1 MKKIIR
7 LITILVLLFFAGC
20 KGYSLDTV
28 PYLINGTFVM
38 EDNSPDY
45 SICGVDFYLMNKS
58 QKEIEKISLVFY
70 LFDKDGEPAYECRN
84 KISAEVEKVLGAGED
99 CNFCISLDK
108 YLNSIPE
115 DSLQVD
121 YPYLSRIEYEDGS
134 VWEDPFGMVAFK

>member
-1 MKKIIR
+1 MKKITR

-38 EDNSPDY
+38 EDN
-45 SICGVDFYLMNKS
+45 S

-121 YPYLSRIEYEDGS
+121 YLYISRIEYEDGS